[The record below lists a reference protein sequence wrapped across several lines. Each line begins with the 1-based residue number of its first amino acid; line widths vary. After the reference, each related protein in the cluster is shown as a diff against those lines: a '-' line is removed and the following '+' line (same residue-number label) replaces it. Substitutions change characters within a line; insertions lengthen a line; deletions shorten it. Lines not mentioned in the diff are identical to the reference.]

1 MTLTKEA
8 AEAPPP
14 LEPDIGSPGGAG
26 RILQL
31 LVVLGLVTAIFVALG
46 WAISSCSS
54 PSSS

>member
-14 LEPDIGSPGGAG
+14 LEPDTPPPGGAG

-31 LVVLGLVTAIFVALG
+31 LVVLGLVAAVFIALG
-46 WAISSCSS
+46 WG
-54 PSSS
+54 